1 MAGRSARQ
9 PFSVLPIAFACALVL
24 VFAAAPPA
32 NAATLSGIVVDP
44 HGAPVPSVRVVVIG
58 PLGATTVA
66 TDASGRFEV
75 RDLAAATYRVLAQ
88 AEGWTAGSVSCEL
101 GSTDARDLEI
111 PLAVAG
117 LSESVVVSASQ
128 VEVASADA
136 PASLTVVDRSAL
148 RARQSEDLAGALNAV
163 PGLTISRNGGRGA
176 LASVFPRGG
185 ESDYTLFLV
194 DGMRLNAFGGG
205 ADVSQIGL
213 GNVERIEVVRGPQSA
228 IHGSDA
234 IGGVVQVVTTAGGPP
249 HAEALVE
256 GGSQATSRA
265 LATGGATT
273 GRWSFNGSVERAAS
287 DGYTGIAP
295 ANGERVSN
303 DDSWHR
309 QLAGSVAWQRSPE
322 TSVRLHLRS
331 FESDRGFPGPFG
343 SNPIGAFPGVD
354 TVSRGTNDNRQAG
367 LAVAHPWGNVL
378 DGRVRQ
384 RWTAT
389 WADLDS
395 DYASPYGESIFET
408 RRAGLRTQTDVAVT
422 ATGSLTAGVE
432 AMAEK
437 ARSTFIVS
445 AQPGELP
452 IERSVIGM
460 FAEWRQALPGSVSLT
475 AGARVERI
483 RRGALA
489 ADPSP
494 FSPRPEFGADTVW
507 SANPRVT
514 VAWSPGRVGTTRVHA
529 SAGTGIRPPDA
540 FEIAFT
546 DNPGLE
552 PERSRS
558 VEAGVSHV
566 VARGLEVDATVFLN
580 DYDDLIVAVGRSLA
594 DASRYRTDN
603 VSNARA
609 QGVELSARWRVGT
622 GLSVD
627 AAYTFLPTEIL
638 AVDRTGV
645 APEPFSVGDPLIRRP
660 RHQGSVDLVA
670 TRGRFTGFLEAGARG
685 RTLDIEPNYGAFGGL
700 FENAGYLSLNGGV
713 TIRVH
718 RAVDLFVR
726 GLNLSDRQ
734 YEETLGFPALE
745 RGGVAGVR
753 LALGR

>member
-1 MAGRSARQ
+1 
-9 PFSVLPIAFACALVL
+9 VLVL
-24 VFAAAPPA
+24 VCALGLATARA
-32 NAATLSGIVVDP
+32 QAATISGTVVDP
-44 HGAPVPSVRVVVIG
+44 QGAPVPSVRVVVIG
-58 PLGATTVA
+58 PLGAVTVS

-75 RDLAAATYRVLAQ
+75 PDLAAATYRVLAQ
-88 AEGWTAGSVSCEL
+88 AEGWTASGVSCAVGAADTREI
-101 GSTDARDLEI
+101 EI
-111 PLAVAG
+111 PLSVAG

-136 PASLTVVDRSAL
+136 PASLTIVDRASL
-148 RARQSEDLAGALNAV
+148 RARQSEDLAGALHAV

-205 ADVSQIGL
+205 ADLSQIGL

-228 IHGSDA
+228 IYGSDA
-234 IGGVVQVVTTAGGPP
+234 IGGVVQVVTAVSGPP

-256 GGSQATSRA
+256 GGSQSTARA
-265 LATGGATT
+265 LASAGASA
-273 GRWSFNGSVERAAS
+273 GRWSWSGSLERASS
-287 DGYTGIAP
+287 DGFTGIAP

-309 QLAGSVAWQRSPE
+309 QVTGSAAWQKSPE
-322 TSVRLHLRS
+322 TAVRLHVRS
-331 FESDRGFPGPFG
+331 FESERGYPGPFG

-354 TVSRGTNDNRQAG
+354 TVSRGTNGNRQAG
-367 LAVAHPWGNVL
+367 LSVSHPWAGVL

-384 RWTAT
+384 RWIAS

-395 DYASPYGESIFET
+395 DFTSPYGASIFET
-408 RRAGLRTQTDVAVT
+408 QRASLRTQADVAVT
-422 ATGSLTAGVE
+422 ATGSLTTGVE
-432 AMAEK
+432 AMAER
-437 ARSTFIVS
+437 ARSTYIVS

-452 IERSVIGM
+452 IERSVVGM
-460 FAEWRQALPGSVSLT
+460 FAEWRQALPASVSLT

-483 RRGALA
+483 GRSALA
-489 ADPSP
+489 GDPNP
-494 FSPRPEFGADTVW
+494 YSPRPEFAADTVW
-507 SANPRVT
+507 STNPRVT
-514 VAWSPGRVGTTRVHA
+514 VAWAPGRGGATRVHA
-529 SAGTGIRPPDA
+529 SAGSGIRPPDA

-566 VARGLEVDATVFLN
+566 VARGLELSVTAFRN
-580 DYDDLIVAVGRSLA
+580 DYDDLIVAVGRSLS

-609 QGVELSARWRVGT
+609 QGVELSGRWRLGT

-627 AAYTFLPTEIL
+627 AAYTLLSTEIL
-638 AVDRTGV
+638 AVDRAGI
-645 APEPFSVGDPLIRRP
+645 APDPFSVGDRLIRRP

-670 TRGRFTGFLEAGARG
+670 TRGRFTGFVEAGARG

-700 FENAGYLSLNGGV
+700 FENAGHVAFNAGLTV
-713 TIRVH
+713 RVH
-718 RAVDLFVR
+718 RTVDLFVR
-726 GLNLSDRQ
+726 GLNLSDRR

-745 RGGVAGVR
+745 RSGVAGVR

>member
-1 MAGRSARQ
+1 LITALASAAR
-9 PFSVLPIAFACALVL
+9 
-24 VFAAAPPA
+24 
-32 NAATLSGIVVDP
+32 AATLSGTVVDP
-44 HGAPVPSVRVVVIG
+44 QGAPVASVRVVVLG
-58 PLGATTVA
+58 PLGATTVT
-66 TDASGRFEV
+66 TDAAGRFEL
-75 RDLAAATYRVLAQ
+75 RDLAAASYRVLAQ
-88 AEGWTAGSVSCEL
+88 ADGWNAGSVTCDL
-101 GSTDARDLEI
+101 GTTDTREI
-111 PLAVAG
+111 EIALAVAG

-136 PASLTVVDRSAL
+136 PASLAVVDRAAL

-205 ADVSQIGL
+205 ADLSQIGL
-213 GNVERIEVVRGPQSA
+213 GNIERIEVVRGPQSA

-234 IGGVVQVVTTAGGPP
+234 IGGVVQVVTAASGPP

-256 GGSQATSRA
+256 GGSQSTSRA

-273 GRWSFNGSVERAAS
+273 GRWSWNGSVERAAS
-287 DGYTGIAP
+287 DGFTGTAP
-295 ANGERVSN
+295 ANGERVTN

-367 LAVAHPWGNVL
+367 LAVSHPWAGVL
-378 DGRVRQ
+378 DGRMRQ

-389 WADLDS
+389 WADFDG
-395 DYASPYGESIFET
+395 DFTSPYGPSIFET
-408 RRAGLRTQTDVAVT
+408 RRTGLRTQTDVAVS
-422 ATGSLTAGVE
+422 ASGSLSAGVE
-432 AMAEK
+432 AMAER
-437 ARSTFIVS
+437 ARSTYIVS

-452 IERSVIGM
+452 IERSVIGT
-460 FAEWRQALPGSVSLT
+460 FAEWRQTLPANVSLT
-475 AGARVERI
+475 AGVRVDRI
-483 RRGALA
+483 RRSALP
-489 ADPSP
+489 ADPNP
-494 FSPRPEFGADTVW
+494 FSPRPELGADTEW
-507 SANPRVT
+507 STNPRVT
-514 VAWSPGRVGTTRVHA
+514 VAWAPGRSGTTRVHA
-529 SAGTGIRPPDA
+529 SVGTGIRPPDA

-566 VARGLEVDATVFLN
+566 LARGLELDATVFRN

-609 QGVELSARWRVGT
+609 HGVELSGRWRLGT
-622 GLSVD
+622 GLSID
-627 AAYTFLPTEIL
+627 AAYTFLSTEIL
-638 AVDRTGV
+638 AVDQTAI

-700 FENAGYLSLNGGV
+700 FENAGYLAVNAGLTV
-713 TIRVH
+713 RVH

-726 GLNLSDRQ
+726 GLNLADRH

-745 RGGVAGVR
+745 RSGVAGVR